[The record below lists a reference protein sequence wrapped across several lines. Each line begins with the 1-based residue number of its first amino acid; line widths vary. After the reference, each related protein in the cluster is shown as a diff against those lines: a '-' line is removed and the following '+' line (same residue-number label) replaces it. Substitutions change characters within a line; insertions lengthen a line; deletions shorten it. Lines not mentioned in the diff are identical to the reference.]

1 MTRLGGT
8 GPAGDPRRRRS
19 HDPHEAVLG
28 YLLDT
33 IKSYNPATG
42 DLVGEVPVTAPDE
55 IPDIVGRS
63 RAAQP
68 AWEALGHEG
77 RSRLLTEAA
86 ESFLD
91 RADEL
96 GRLIT
101 QEMGKPLA
109 EGIAEAKSLANVQH
123 ELEEIGEALAPEAF
137 DDGRSRSTVYHDPL
151 GVCAAITPWNFPMSM
166 PAWMVLPDLAA
177 GNTVILKPSEE
188 TPLSGQAYADVLNE
202 RLPPDVLIVVQG
214 ADDQGKRLVDSDVD
228 LIAFTGS
235 RETGKHILRAAS
247 GGLKRVI
254 LELGGKDPMIVL
266 ESADLEKAAR
276 FAALNSFRN
285 AGQVCVST
293 ERIFVPEAIADRF
306 EALLVE
312 ATLSMKQGDGLD
324 EGVQVGPMVN
334 ARQRS
339 HVLSQLEAAVSEG
352 AEVLAGG
359 SGHRDNFVTP
369 TVLTGVTD
377 EMSIATEETFG
388 PVACVTRV
396 ESEDEAIQK
405 ANATRFGL
413 GAVVFGEDGER
424 TERVARQ
431 LTAGMIGINKAA
443 GGARGTPWVG
453 ARQSGFGFHKSK
465 DGHRQFT
472 QTRVVTKPA

>member
-1 MTRLGGT
+1 MKPL
-8 GPAGDPRRRRS
+8 
-19 HDPHEAVLG
+19 
-28 YLLDT
+28 
-33 IKSYNPATG
+33 KSYNPATG
-42 DLVGEVPVTAPDE
+42 DLVGEVPITALDD
-55 IPDIVGRS
+55 IPGIVERS

-68 AWEALGHEG
+68 AWEALGHDG
-77 RSRLLTEAA
+77 RARLLMQAA
-86 ESFLD
+86 ESFLT

-101 QEMGKPLA
+101 QEMGKPLREA
-109 EGIAEAKSLANVQH
+109 IGEAKSLADVKH
-123 ELEEIGEALAPEAF
+123 ELKEIQEALAPETF
-137 DDGRSRSTVYHDPL
+137 EDGRDRSTVYHDPL
-151 GVCAAITPWNFPMSM
+151 GVCAAITPWNFPMAM
-166 PAWMVLPDLAA
+166 PAWMVLPALAA

-188 TPLSGQAYADVLNE
+188 TPLCGQAYADVLNE
-202 RLPPDVLIVVQG
+202 KLPADVLIVVQG

-247 GGLKRVI
+247 RDLKRVI

-276 FAALNSFRN
+276 FAAHNSFRN

-312 ATLSMKQGDGLD
+312 ATASMTQGDGLD
-324 EGVQVGPMVN
+324 EGVKVGPMVN
-334 ARQRS
+334 EHQRN

-359 SGHRDNFVTP
+359 SGHHDNFVTP
-369 TVLTGVTD
+369 TVLTGVTE

-396 ESEDEAIQK
+396 ESVEEAVQK
-405 ANATRFGL
+405 ANATHFGL
-413 GAVVFGEDGER
+413 GAVVFGEDGEQ
-424 TERVARQ
+424 TTQVARQ
-431 LTAGMIGINKAA
+431 LTAGMIGINKAVG
-443 GGARGTPWVG
+443 GGAGTPWVG

-472 QTRVVTKPA
+472 QTRVLSKAV

>member
-1 MTRLGGT
+1 MKPLR
-8 GPAGDPRRRRS
+8 
-19 HDPHEAVLG
+19 
-28 YLLDT
+28 
-33 IKSYNPATG
+33 SYNPATG
-42 DLVGEVPVTAPDE
+42 DIVGEVPITSADD
-55 IPDIVGRS
+55 IPGIVERS
-63 RAAQP
+63 RAAQT

-77 RSRLLTEAA
+77 RARLLMNAA
-86 ESFLD
+86 ELFLA

-96 GRLIT
+96 GQLIT
-101 QEMGKPLA
+101 LEMGKPLA
-109 EGIAEAKSLANVQH
+109 EGIGEAKSLARVQH
-123 ELEEIGEALAPEAF
+123 ELEEIQEALAPETF
-137 DDGRSRSTVYHDPL
+137 DDGRNRSTVYHDPL
-151 GVCAAITPWNFPMSM
+151 GVCAAITPWNFPMAM
-166 PAWMVLPDLAA
+166 PAWMVLPALAA

-202 RLPPDVLIVVQG
+202 KLPGDVLITVHG
-214 ADDQGKRLVDSDVD
+214 ADDQGKGLVDSDVD

-266 ESADLEKAAR
+266 ESADLEQAAQ
-276 FAALNSFRN
+276 FAAFNSFHN

-293 ERIFVPEAIADRF
+293 ERIFVPEVIADRF

-312 ATLSMKQGDGLD
+312 AAASMTQGNGLD
-324 EGVQVGPMVN
+324 EGVKIGPMVN

-339 HVLSQLEAAVSEG
+339 HVLTQLEAAVSEG

-359 SGHRDNFVTP
+359 SGHHDNFVTP
-369 TVLTGVTD
+369 TVLTGVTE

-396 ESEDEAIQK
+396 ESEDEAVQK
-405 ANATRFGL
+405 ANATHFGL
-413 GAVVFGEDGER
+413 GAVVFGEDGKR
-424 TERVARQ
+424 TTRVARQ

-472 QTRVVTKPA
+472 QTRVVTKPV

>member
-1 MTRLGGT
+1 MSTL
-8 GPAGDPRRRRS
+8 
-19 HDPHEAVLG
+19 
-28 YLLDT
+28 
-33 IKSYNPATG
+33 KSYNPATG
-42 DLVGEVPVTAPDE
+42 DLVGEVSVTPPDD
-55 IPDIVGRS
+55 IPGIVERS

-68 AWEALGHEG
+68 AWEGLGHEG
-77 RSRLLTEAA
+77 RSRLLMEAA
-86 ESFLD
+86 ESFRT
-91 RADEL
+91 RADEF

-109 EGIAEAKSLANVQH
+109 EGVGEAKSLANVQH
-123 ELEEIGEALAPEAF
+123 ELDEIGEALAPETF
-137 DDGRSRSTVYHDPL
+137 DDRRNRSTVYHDPL

-166 PAWMVLPDLAA
+166 PAWMVLPALAA

-202 RLPPDVLIVVQG
+202 KLPPDVLIVVQG
-214 ADDQGKRLVDSDVD
+214 ADDQGKGLVDSDVD

-266 ESADLEKAAR
+266 ESADLEKAAE

-293 ERIFVPEAIADRF
+293 ERIFVPDVIADRF

-312 ATLSMKQGDGLD
+312 ATASMKQGDGLV
-324 EGVQVGPMVN
+324 EGVSVGPMVN
-334 ARQRS
+334 AQQRS
-339 HVLSQLEAAVSEG
+339 HVLAQLEAAVSEG
-352 AEVLAGG
+352 AKVLAGG

-369 TVLTGVTD
+369 TVLTDVTD
-377 EMSIATEETFG
+377 EMCIAKDETFG

-396 ESEDEAIQK
+396 GSDDEAVQK
-405 ANATRFGL
+405 ANATHFGL
-413 GAVVFGEDGER
+413 GAVVFGEDDER
-424 TERVARQ
+424 TAQVARQ
-431 LTAGMIGINKAA
+431 LKAGMIGINKAA

-472 QTRVVTKPA
+472 QTRVVTKPAERAE

>member
-1 MTRLGGT
+1 MSTLR
-8 GPAGDPRRRRS
+8 
-19 HDPHEAVLG
+19 
-28 YLLDT
+28 
-33 IKSYNPATG
+33 SYNPATG
-42 DLVGEVPVTAPDE
+42 ELVGEVPVTHPDD
-55 IPDIVGRS
+55 IPGIVERS

-68 AWEALGHEG
+68 AWRALGHDG
-77 RSRLLTEAA
+77 RALLLIEAA
-86 ESFLD
+86 ESF
-91 RADEL
+91 RTRSDEL

-101 QEMGKPLA
+101 TEMGKPLA
-109 EGIAEAKSLANVQH
+109 EAVAEAKSLTSVRH
-123 ELEEIGEALAPEAF
+123 ELDEIGEALAPESF
-137 DDGRSRSTVYHDPL
+137 DDGRNRSTVYHDPL
-151 GVCAAITPWNFPMSM
+151 GVCTAITPWNFPMSM
-166 PAWMVLPDLAA
+166 PAWMVLPALAA

-202 RLPPDVLIVVQG
+202 KLPSGVLMVVQG
-214 ADDQGKRLVDSDVD
+214 ADDQGKRLVESDVD

-266 ESADLEKAAR
+266 ESADLKKAAK

-293 ERIFVPEAIADRF
+293 ERIFVPEGIADRF

-312 ATLSMKQGDGLD
+312 ATASMNQGDGLVD
-324 EGVQVGPMVN
+324 GVRVGPMVN
-334 ARQRS
+334 AHQRT
-339 HVLSQLEAAVSEG
+339 HVLAQLEAAVSEG

-359 SGHRDNFVTP
+359 SGHVGNFVTP
-369 TVLTGVTD
+369 TVLTGVTE
-377 EMSIATEETFG
+377 EMAIAKEETFG

-396 ESEDEAIQK
+396 RSEEEAIEK
-405 ANATRFGL
+405 ANATPFGL
-413 GAVVFGEDGER
+413 GAVVFGDDSGR
-424 TERVARQ
+424 TAGVARQ

-453 ARQSGFGFHKSK
+453 ARESGFGFHKSK

-472 QTRVVTKPA
+472 QTRVVTESVERA